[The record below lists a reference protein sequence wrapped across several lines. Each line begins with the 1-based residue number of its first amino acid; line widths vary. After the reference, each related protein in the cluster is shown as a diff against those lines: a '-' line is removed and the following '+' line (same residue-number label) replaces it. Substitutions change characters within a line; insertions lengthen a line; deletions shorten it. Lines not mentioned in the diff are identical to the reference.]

1 MSASA
6 RELAPVRVALELPEH
21 QARELR
27 ERLRGHRLR
36 VVLLTEDDDAEP
48 DLVLVDPYDDQ
59 GTLHPERLVRDRNGL
74 RFAVLS
80 SGPMVETLMWL
91 LVESALEHRLLGWLS
106 PDLPSATL
114 VDACERMARGEVVIA
129 TRTGT
134 RRPRTDPEELTQ
146 RELDVL
152 RLVARGL
159 SNREIA
165 TVLALSPNTVKT
177 YIRLAYRR
185 IGVESRSQAVLWA
198 VGRGLHE
205 EPDPANGI
213 AAEETPE
220 VTGK

>member
-1 MSASA
+1 MPEPRA
-6 RELAPVRVALELPEH
+6 RV
-21 QARELR
+21 LR
-27 ERLRGHRLR
+27 TRLSSHRQR
-36 VVLLTEDDDAEP
+36 VVVLTDDDHDVEP
-48 DLVLVDPYDDQ
+48 DLVLVDPYDAQ
-59 GTLHPERLVRDRNGL
+59 GTLHPDRLVRGHHDL
-74 RFAVLS
+74 RYAVVT

-106 PDLPSATL
+106 PDLTTTAL
-114 VDACERMARGEVVIA
+114 VDACERMSRGEVVIA

-134 RRPRTDPEELTQ
+134 RRPRTDPDELTQ

-152 RLVARGL
+152 RLVARGF

-205 EPDPANGI
+205 DPDDA
-213 AAEETPE
+213 
-220 VTGK
+220 